1 VGDTRV
7 GATGASADLSGTDL
21 TDVRADTDRAAAGD
35 GRVRVES
42 SPVGPI
48 VRPPDASDLVI
59 LYLHGD
65 RQLSGSPESA
75 VDLAERLALRTG
87 AVVVCPRYRSSFPGA
102 LDDVHAVYSSCQA
115 RGPVALAGERLG
127 AGLAASLLVR
137 LRDMGAPEPECAVLI
152 SALLDLTLD
161 APSLLFNAAAD
172 PGFDIDELRLHAARF
187 AGGADRTNPLLS
199 PLHANLHGLPPIQL
213 LVAGTDPLLDDS
225 LSFAARAAHSGVTV
239 DLRVRPDAVSLHP
252 ESVTAMADFIQ
263 AWARAARP

>member
-7 GATGASADLSGTDL
+7 EATGPHADLA
-21 TDVRADTDRAAAGD
+21 DVRAHAADAATGD
-35 GRVRVES
+35 GRVRVQS
-42 SPVGPI
+42 SPVGPV
-48 VRPPDASDLVI
+48 VRPPEPTELVV

-65 RQLSGSPESA
+65 RHLSGSPESA
-75 VDLAERLALRTG
+75 VELAERLALRTG
-87 AVVVCPRYRSSFPGA
+87 AVVVCPRYRTSFPGA

-137 LRDMGAPEPECAVLI
+137 LRDMGAEPPDCAVLS

-161 APSLLFNAAAD
+161 APSLLLNAAAD
-172 PGFDIDELRLHAARF
+172 PGFDFDELRLHAARF
-187 AGGADRTNPLLS
+187 AAGADRTNPLLS

-225 LSFAARAAHSGVTV
+225 LSFAARAARSGVTV

-252 ESVTAMADFIQ
+252 ETVTAMADFIQ
-263 AWARAARP
+263 AWSRAGRS